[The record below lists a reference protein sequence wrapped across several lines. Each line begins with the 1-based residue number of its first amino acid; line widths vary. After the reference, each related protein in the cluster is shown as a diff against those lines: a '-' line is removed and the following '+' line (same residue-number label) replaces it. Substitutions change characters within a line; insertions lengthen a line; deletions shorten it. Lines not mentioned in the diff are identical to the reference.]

1 MTTLGAYP
9 RMELAPHEAGY
20 PERIYDLPE
29 APPRLYVMGSLEA
42 FATPLLAI
50 IGARRPTPYG
60 IAASELA
67 ARIAASQG
75 LGVVSGGAMGCDR
88 AGGVEALARGA
99 VHVIVLG
106 CGADVVY
113 PRSSAHLI
121 RDTLESGGAVVSL
134 DPWGTPPRR
143 YAFPRRNRII
153 AALSH
158 AVFIGE
164 AGLPSGTFTT
174 AEAALE
180 LDREILAAP
189 GSIFSPTSRGANQ
202 LIADGACCIVDE
214 SSMEVA
220 LSRIFGTLRGAGHA
234 SHDVPAENEREA
246 RMLRALTA
254 TPLTTDEVAR
264 LLGCDVVGAM
274 TALGD
279 LLIRGL
285 VEQLPDGRYGA
296 SKTTLHAQTS
306 FGHNG

>member
-60 IAASELA
+60 TAASELA

-113 PRSSAHLI
+113 PRSSARLI
-121 RDTLESGGAVVSL
+121 SDTLAAGGAVVSL

-164 AGLPSGTFTT
+164 AGLPSGTFST

-180 LDREILAAP
+180 LNREILAAP
-189 GSIFSPTSRGANQ
+189 GSIFSPTSRGTNQ

-214 SSMEVA
+214 ESMEVA
-220 LSRIFGTLRGAGHA
+220 LSRIFGTLRSSGQAAHTL
-234 SHDVPAENEREA
+234 PAHNEREVHV
-246 RMLRALTA
+246 LRALTA
-254 TPLTTDEVAR
+254 TALTTDEVAR
-264 LLGCDVVGAM
+264 LLSCDVVGAM
-274 TALGD
+274 TLMGD